1 MKRLAAREGLER
13 LRKSCARLKV
23 EAPRNLN
30 PIFGALTHEEWIK
43 MNIGHANLHL
53 SFFVVK

>member
-1 MKRLAAREGLER
+1 
-13 LRKSCARLKV
+13 LKV
-23 EAPRNLN
+23 EAPKNLN